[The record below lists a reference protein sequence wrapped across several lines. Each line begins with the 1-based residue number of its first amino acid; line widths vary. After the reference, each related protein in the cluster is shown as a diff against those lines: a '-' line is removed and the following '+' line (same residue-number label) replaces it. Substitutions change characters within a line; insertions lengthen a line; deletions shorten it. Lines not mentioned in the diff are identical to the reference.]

1 MECDNKKNI
10 NSIIEKRIEKE
21 IEKIIQKNENLREN
35 MQKFYQDSF
44 EKLTNN
50 LIDNLQNFGKEIK
63 EEFSFLSQFEEKNTN
78 LENNIKDL
86 KQTLIQKN
94 NEIIE
99 FEIEKKNWNKV
110 SYTKFLDKQLQEKIK
125 DLEIMNLKFSHV
137 SKQNQ
142 ILKDKLIEKSKE
154 IKDICIS
161 NNIDLRLG
169 DEISLSGSIPEDS
182 ILDNN
187 EDGLEMNIK
196 MFIKDKEENNIENN
210 EYCEIETQENE
221 IETQENEIETQENDK
236 QQLDNVKNE
245 IETQENEI
253 ETQKNDK
260 QQLDNVKNEIENDD
274 ISEISSEYEVYEY
287 QNKKGEKKKYLKRKK
302 NNKIYLFKYSLNKE
316 KIGDAIGEIRKKND
330 IEKPSF
336 YRKKN

>member
-1 MECDNKKNI
+1 
-10 NSIIEKRIEKE
+10 
-21 IEKIIQKNENLREN
+21 
-35 MQKFYQDSF
+35 
-44 EKLTNN
+44 
-50 LIDNLQNFGKEIK
+50 
-63 EEFSFLSQFEEKNTN
+63 
-78 LENNIKDL
+78 
-86 KQTLIQKN
+86 
-94 NEIIE
+94 
-99 FEIEKKNWNKV
+99 
-110 SYTKFLDKQLQEKIK
+110 
-125 DLEIMNLKFSHV
+125 
-137 SKQNQ
+137 
-142 ILKDKLIEKSKE
+142 
-154 IKDICIS
+154 
-161 NNIDLRLG
+161 
-169 DEISLSGSIPEDS
+169 
-182 ILDNN
+182 
-187 EDGLEMNIK
+187 

-287 QNKKGEKKKYLKRKK
+287 QNKKGDKKKYLKREK